1 MNTKVETKT
10 MGASSLSG
18 SGNLTWFITGTSQG
32 FGYELVRA
40 ALQRGDSVVATSR
53 NSERVQK
60 EFAAEAD
67 RLLAIPLD
75 LRNPANIAAGVEEA
89 VQRFGRIDVLVNNAG
104 HGLVGALEEASDPEI
119 KNVFEINVF
128 GLIRLTR
135 AILPYFRKQ
144 HSGHVVNLSS
154 IGGLVGL
161 PGWGMYSA
169 TKFAVEGL
177 SEALAAEGAPL
188 GIKVTIVEPG
198 PFRTDFLGGSLTTAK
213 ERIADYESTAGQSRQ
228 YAIDRNG
235 AQQGDPRLAAKA
247 IIQAV
252 TSENPPLH
260 LLLGAL
266 ACQRAATK
274 IESLQKDFE
283 AWRDVALATDFD
295 AAR

>member
-1 MNTKVETKT
+1 
-10 MGASSLSG
+10 MGTSSLSS
-18 SGNLTWFITGTSQG
+18 SGNLIWFITGTSQG
-32 FGYELVRA
+32 FGFELVRA

-53 NSERVQK
+53 TPEKVQK
-60 EFAAEAD
+60 EFSAEAD

-75 LRNPANIAAGVEEA
+75 LRDPANIAAGVEKA
-89 VQRFGRIDVLVNNAG
+89 VKRFGRIDVLVNNAG
-104 HGLVGALEEASDPEI
+104 HGLLGAVEEASDSEI

-128 GLIRLTR
+128 GLNRLTR
-135 AILPYFRKQ
+135 AVLPYFRKQ

-161 PGWGMYSA
+161 PGWGIYNA

-177 SEALAAEGAPL
+177 SEALAAEAAPL
-188 GIKVTIVEPG
+188 GIKVTVVEPG

-213 ERIADYESTAGQSRQ
+213 EKIPDYEPTAGQTRQ

-235 AQQGDPRLAAKA
+235 AQQGDPVLAAEA
-247 IIQAV
+247 IIQAI

-260 LLLGAL
+260 LILGAL
-266 ACQRAATK
+266 AYQRAAAK

-283 AWRDVALATDFD
+283 TWREVALATDFKS
-295 AAR
+295 